1 MSSALGSAGIRITNN
16 REESNALAP
25 SCSEDHI
32 RNMLTFFAAL
42 AIGATVSTT
51 TPVTSNDSLAAQ
63 IQARIA
69 ELPGAEVGL
78 AYHKLGTGDS
88 LYLNSDASFHAAST
102 MKVPIMIQLFR
113 RVDAGGLSLDYPLLL
128 VNEFGSIV
136 DGTPYSLDGTDDSD
150 SAMYKLVGTRV
161 TVRDLI
167 THMITRSSNLATN
180 SLVALAN
187 AAQAQSAMRSL
198 GAMNIRVLRGVE
210 DQKAFDQGLN
220 NTTTARDLSIILS
233 AIQEN
238 KAASA
243 KSCATMRDV
252 LLEQEFNTGIPAELP
267 TGTRVAHKTGW
278 ITGITHDAAI
288 VYPQKGP
295 TYVLVLLTKGI
306 PEEPTAQK
314 LIADISRLVFAHAIG
329 ESPKT

>member
-1 MSSALGSAGIRITNN
+1 MISFFATL
-16 REESNALAP
+16 ALAATIP
-25 SCSEDHI
+25 
-32 RNMLTFFAAL
+32 TTAPAL
-42 AIGATVSTT
+42 ST
-51 TPVTSNDSLAAQ
+51 DSLAAQ
-63 IQARIA
+63 IQARVA
-69 ELPGAEVGL
+69 ELPGAEVGV
-78 AYHKLGTGDS
+78 AYHKLGSSDS

-102 MKVPIMIQLFR
+102 MKVPIMVQLFR

-136 DGTPYSLDGTDDSD
+136 DGTPYSLDEGVDSD
-150 SAMYKLVGTRV
+150 SSMYKLVGTRV

-180 SLVALAN
+180 SLVSLAN
-187 AAQAQSAMRSL
+187 AAQAESTMRSL

-210 DQKAFDQGLN
+210 DQKAFDKGLN
-220 NTTTARDLSIILS
+220 NTTTARDLSIILA

-267 TGTRVAHKTGW
+267 AGTRVAHKTGW
-278 ITGITHDAAI
+278 ITGVTHDAAI
-288 VYPQKGP
+288 VYPQNGP
-295 TYVLVLLTKGI
+295 TYVLVVLTKGI
-306 PEEPTAQK
+306 PDEPTAQK
-314 LIADISRLVFAHAIG
+314 LIADISRFVYSHAVG
-329 ESPKT
+329 ETTKS

>member
-1 MSSALGSAGIRITNN
+1 MLSFIATL
-16 REESNALAP
+16 ALA
-25 SCSEDHI
+25 
-32 RNMLTFFAAL
+32 
-42 AIGATVSTT
+42 ATIPANSV
-51 TPVTSNDSLAAQ
+51 DSLADR

-69 ELPGAEVGL
+69 AIPGAEVGV
-78 AYHKLGTGDS
+78 AYHRLGSGDS

-128 VNEFGSIV
+128 VNQFGSIV
-136 DGTPYSLDGTDDSD
+136 DGSPYSLDQTDDSD
-150 SAMYKLVGTRV
+150 SSLYAHVGSRV

-167 THMITRSSNLATN
+167 THMIAHSSNLATN

-187 AAQAQSAMRSL
+187 AAQAESAMRSL
-198 GAMNIRVLRGVE
+198 GARNIRVLRGVE

-220 NTTTARDLSIILS
+220 NTTTARDLSLILA

-238 KAASA
+238 RAASA
-243 KSCATMRDV
+243 RSCEAMRAV

-267 TGTRVAHKTGW
+267 PGTRVAHKTGW
-278 ITGITHDAAI
+278 ITGVTHDAAI

-295 TYVLVLLTKGI
+295 TYVLVVLTKGI
-306 PEEPTAQK
+306 PDEPTAQK
-314 LIADISRLVFAHAIG
+314 LIADISRMVYEHAL
-329 ESPKT
+329 SSS